1 MLARKKALALKG
13 HIHKVIYTEDD
24 RAADEVPVDG
34 EVKSGTMVYTK
45 LCSACHTLDAID
57 PKPHKG
63 PSLGLIYNKRAGSN
77 MNFHDYTDQLI
88 KSTFF
93 WSPLNLY
100 RFMADPE
107 SLVPKTTCWLA
118 KHPLTSEE
126 DRADLITMFR

>member
-1 MLARKKALALKG
+1 MTELKTKCQSMEKSKAAQWSIPNSAR
-13 HIHKVIYTEDD
+13 
-24 RAADEVPVDG
+24 
-34 EVKSGTMVYTK
+34 
-45 LCSACHTLDAID
+45 ACHTLDAID